1 MKKDLARFVDK
12 AGLDRELIEVKL
24 SSPMTWALVSVK
36 EWDRCTTNADC
47 RLADKQVKW
56 RQMPPKFFFWMGS
69 GIPRTNGICVMACLY
84 ATSITSS
91 SLVVSDNCRVK
102 TCSPSYVS
110 QCNLWLS
117 GFAEHII
124 IKTRKNPEDLTEVRV
139 LTAFQ
144 RIANKNCLHDLL
156 IFWRSKPVW
165 LLFWHC
171 RLHIESE
178 SVRGVRWEKK
188 YGGKLS
194 WLQLLPF
201 TNLRN

>member
-1 MKKDLARFVDK
+1 
-12 AGLDRELIEVKL
+12 
-24 SSPMTWALVSVK
+24 
-36 EWDRCTTNADC
+36 
-47 RLADKQVKW
+47 
-56 RQMPPKFFFWMGS
+56 MGS

-117 GFAEHII
+117 GFAGHII

-165 LLFWHC
+165 LLFWNC

-188 YGGKLS
+188 YGGKLF
-194 WLQLLPF
+194 WLQLLAF
-201 TNLRN
+201 KNFEKLRTQSKVFSKRNITYLKKSSIRNIRTSIDLFSFSSDGMWGFLQ

>member
-1 MKKDLARFVDK
+1 MLFIKYHRNTDIIIVCKTAL
-12 AGLDRELIEVKL
+12 LELL
-24 SSPMTWALVSVK
+24 
-36 EWDRCTTNADC
+36 
-47 RLADKQVKW
+47 
-56 RQMPPKFFFWMGS
+56 
-69 GIPRTNGICVMACLY
+69 
-84 ATSITSS
+84 
-91 SLVVSDNCRVK
+91 
-102 TCSPSYVS
+102 S
-110 QCNLWLS
+110 QCNLWLF
-117 GFAEHII
+117 GLAGHII

-201 TNLRN
+201 ILIFSHLTVNALISKTYPLPLKRLYASFLLRKKKKTEETLKRRAWST

>member
-1 MKKDLARFVDK
+1 MLFIKYHRNTDIIIVCKTAL
-12 AGLDRELIEVKL
+12 LELL
-24 SSPMTWALVSVK
+24 
-36 EWDRCTTNADC
+36 
-47 RLADKQVKW
+47 
-56 RQMPPKFFFWMGS
+56 
-69 GIPRTNGICVMACLY
+69 
-84 ATSITSS
+84 
-91 SLVVSDNCRVK
+91 
-102 TCSPSYVS
+102 S
-110 QCNLWLS
+110 QCNLWLF
-117 GFAEHII
+117 GLAGHII

-201 TNLRN
+201 ILIFSHLTVNALISKTYPLPLKRLYASFLLRKKKKNRRNVETQGMVDVTSKKTVVMWPLTASVAKRRGQYWCG

>member
-1 MKKDLARFVDK
+1 MLFIKYHRNTDIIIVCKMAL
-12 AGLDRELIEVKL
+12 LELL
-24 SSPMTWALVSVK
+24 
-36 EWDRCTTNADC
+36 
-47 RLADKQVKW
+47 
-56 RQMPPKFFFWMGS
+56 
-69 GIPRTNGICVMACLY
+69 
-84 ATSITSS
+84 
-91 SLVVSDNCRVK
+91 
-102 TCSPSYVS
+102 S
-110 QCNLWLS
+110 QCNLWLF
-117 GFAEHII
+117 GLAGHII

-201 TNLRN
+201 ILIFCHLTVNALITKTYPLPLKRLYASFLLRKKKKNRRNVETQGMVDVTSKKTVVMWPLTASVAKRRGQYWCG